1 MKNPQDPAA
10 PRASR
15 AKAAS
20 TTPAAPRAKAAPVL
34 ATLSSEVVYQQFADN
49 PGKVL
54 AYRQLSRRLG
64 ITTKTQREEL
74 FAILKDLRTADRL
87 ELLQNDEYRLANPTD
102 LQQAA
107 SPAKGR
113 KTAKKESPAAV
124 LPEEEFGQD
133 PIIHRRRSAGFD
145 HVGDGPDHRPQ
156 RDANTIIGTVSLAT
170 PRFAFVVREDGAGDD
185 IRVFT
190 DQLRYALD
198 GDLVRVR
205 LRGMRDGRETG
216 DVVEVLKRQRLEVVG
231 RLQLHGSIGF
241 VKPDSRKAYF
251 DVMVPPD
258 GLADSRNGDKV
269 LVRISEFPNHE
280 GQGRNPVGSIVRNFG
295 AAGQNEAE
303 INAIMAEF
311 GLPFEFPSAV
321 EEEAEGISTK
331 ITKAEIAKR
340 RDFRKIT
347 TFTIDP
353 ADAKDFDDALSLRQ
367 LENGHYEIGVHIAD
381 VTHYVRLGTELEREG
396 KSRATSVYLVDRV
409 IPMLPENLSNGL
421 CSLRPNEDK
430 LTFSAVFEIDEKG
443 KLHESWFGKTVIHS
457 DRRFSYEE
465 AQERIE
471 TGEGDYA
478 DDVNLLNRLA
488 KKLSAERFRKGAISF
503 ETQEVKFKLGE
514 DGTPLGVYVK
524 ERKDAHKLIEEF
536 MLLANKGVAE
546 YVFNKKKTK
555 PRLTMVYRTHD
566 APDPDRLEN
575 FAMFAQK
582 FGHTLNL
589 SNPKKVSTELNK
601 LSTEVVG
608 RPEQNVIQGLAIRS
622 MSKAIYT
629 TEPLGHFGL
638 AFAHYSHF
646 TSPIRRYPD
655 MMAHRLL
662 EHYLEGGKNV
672 DAEPVEEECKHSSAR
687 EKLAANAERASIKY
701 KQVEYIGKHIGE
713 QFTGVVSGLT
723 ERGIYVEIEANKCE
737 GMVRISDIPGDTFEL
752 DKENYRIV
760 GRGSKRI
767 IQFGDEMQVVV
778 TSANLLDRTIDMEL
792 VDDRPEHIKQRERT
806 EREASRGGGRGGRG
820 NSGGYKGGN
829 GGNGS
834 GRPSGG
840 GGNSRSGGN
849 SRGGGRPG
857 GNGGGSNRSSGGDGS
872 NSNGSPDGS
881 SSGSRSGG
889 SGRSGGKRRR

>member
-1 MKNPQDPAA
+1 MKTPKDPAA
-10 PRASR
+10 PR
-15 AKAAS
+15 
-20 TTPAAPRAKAAPVL
+20 APRAKAAP
-34 ATLSSEVVYQQFADN
+34 ATKAAPVSKVAAAAASVDKEVVFRQFADN

-64 ITTKTQREEL
+64 ITTKVQREEL
-74 FAILKDLRTADRL
+74 FAHLKELKQEGKL
-87 ELLQNDEYRLANPTD
+87 ELLQNDDYRLANPTD
-102 LQQAA
+102 LQVAA
-107 SPAKGR
+107 SAAKGR
-113 KTAKKESPAAV
+113 KTAKKVAAETPA
-124 LPEEEFGQD
+124 LPALDDHFGQD
-133 PIIHRRRSAGFD
+133 PIVHRRRSAGFD
-145 HVGDGPDHRPQ
+145 HVGDGPDRPR
-156 RDANTIIGTVSLAT
+156 RDGNTIIGTVALAT
-170 PRFAFVVREDGAGDD
+170 PRFAFVVREDGEGDD

-205 LRGMRDGRETG
+205 LRGIRDGRVTG
-216 DVVEVLKRQRLEVVG
+216 DVVEVLKRQRPEVVG
-231 RLQLHGSIGF
+231 RLQVQGSIGF
-241 VKPDSRKAYF
+241 VKPDNRKAYF
-251 DVMVPPD
+251 DVMVPPQEL
-258 GLADSRNGDKV
+258 GDSRNGDKV
-269 LVRISEFPNHE
+269 LVRITEFPDHE
-280 GQGRNPVGSIVRNFG
+280 GQGRNPVGTIIRNFG

-321 EEEAEGISTK
+321 EEEADAIPTT
-331 ITKAEIAKR
+331 ITKEEIAKR
-340 RDFRKIT
+340 RDFRDIL

-353 ADAKDFDDALSLRQ
+353 ADAKDFDDALSLRT
-367 LENGHYEIGVHIAD
+367 LDNGNYEVGVHIAD

-430 LTFSAVFEIDEKG
+430 LTFSAVFELDEKA
-443 KLHESWFGKTVIHS
+443 KLVDSWFGKTVIHS

-471 TGEGDYA
+471 TGEGDLA
-478 DDVNLLNRLA
+478 EEVNLLNRLA

-514 DGTPLGVYVK
+514 DGKPLGVYVK

-536 MLLANKGVAE
+536 MLLANKRVAE
-546 YVFNKKKTK
+546 YVFGLKKTK
-555 PRLTMVYRTHD
+555 PRFTMVYRTHD

-575 FAMFAQK
+575 FALFAQK
-582 FGHTLNL
+582 FGHKLNL
-589 SNPKKVSTELNK
+589 ANPKKVSTELNK
-601 LSTEVVG
+601 LSEDVVG
-608 RPEQNVIQGLAIRS
+608 KPEQNVIQGLAIRS
-622 MSKAIYT
+622 MSKAIYS

-672 DAEPVEEECKHSSAR
+672 PVEPVEEECKHSSAR

-701 KQVEYIGKHIGE
+701 KQVEYIGAHIGE
-713 QFTGVVSGLT
+713 QFKGVVSGLT
-723 ERGIYVEIEANKCE
+723 ERGIYVEIEENKCE

-752 DKENYRIV
+752 DKDNYRLV

-767 IQFGDEMQVVV
+767 IQFGDELQVVI

-792 VDDRPEHIKQRERT
+792 VDDRPEHIKQRERA
-806 EREASRGGGRGGRG
+806 EREAGRASRGGGYRGDRNGKDGSPR
-820 NSGGYKGGN
+820 

-834 GRPSGG
+834 SGG
-840 GGNSRSGGN
+840 RSDKGGK
-849 SRGGGRPG
+849 
-857 GNGGGSNRSSGGDGS
+857 
-872 NSNGSPDGS
+872 
-881 SSGSRSGG
+881 
-889 SGRSGGKRRR
+889 GGKRRR

>member
-1 MKNPQDPAA
+1 MKNPQDPTGHGSAA
-10 PRASR
+10 PRA
-15 AKAAS
+15 A
-20 TTPAAPRAKAAPVL
+20 RAKAAPAAPVAAL
-34 ATLSSEVVYQQFADN
+34 NTPAGLSQDLVYRQFADN

-64 ITTKTQREEL
+64 ITTKDQREEL
-74 FAILKDLRTADRL
+74 FAHLKQLKQAGRL

-102 LQQAA
+102 LQVAA
-107 SPAKGR
+107 GAPKAR
-113 KTAKKESPAAV
+113 KTAKKAAPV
-124 LPEEEFGQD
+124 AAAEPSLEEEFGQD
-133 PIIHRRRSAGFD
+133 PIIHRRRAAGFD
-145 HVGDGPDHRPQ
+145 HVGDGPDRRPQ
-156 RDANTIIGTVSLAT
+156 RDANTVLGTVSLAT
-170 PRFAFVVREDGAGDD
+170 SRFAFVVREDGLGDD

-205 LRGMRDGRETG
+205 LRGLRDGRLTG
-216 DVVEVLKRQRLEVVG
+216 DVVEVLKRQRSEVVG
-231 RLQLHGSIGF
+231 RLQLNGSIGF

-251 DVMVPPD
+251 DVMVPPGELGD
-258 GLADSRNGDKV
+258 ARSGDKV
-269 LVRISEFPNHE
+269 LVRITEFPDQDS
-280 GQGRNPVGSIVRNFG
+280 QGRSPVGTIARNFG

-321 EEEAEGISTK
+321 EEEADAIPTEVTK
-331 ITKAEIAKR
+331 EEIAKR
-340 RDFRKIT
+340 RDFRHIT

-353 ADAKDFDDALSLRQ
+353 ADAKDFDDALSIRQ
-367 LENGHYEIGVHIAD
+367 LDNEHWEVGVHIAD

-430 LTFSAVFEIDEKG
+430 LTFSAVFELDEKG
-443 KLHESWFGKTVIHS
+443 KLYDSWFGKTVIHS
-457 DRRFSYEE
+457 DRRFSYED

-471 TGEGDYA
+471 TNEGDYA
-478 DDVNLLNRLA
+478 MEVNLLNRLA

-514 DGTPLGVYVK
+514 DGKPLGVYVK

-536 MLLANKGVAE
+536 MLLANKRVAE
-546 YVFNKKKTK
+546 FVFGLKKTK
-555 PRLTMVYRTHD
+555 PRFTMVYRTHD

-582 FGHTLNL
+582 FGYNLNL

-601 LSTEVVG
+601 LSEGVVG
-608 RPEQNVIQGLAIRS
+608 KPEQNVIQGLAIRS

-662 EHYLEGGKNV
+662 EYYLNGGKNAAV
-672 DAEPVEEECKHSSAR
+672 EPVEEACKHSSAR

-701 KQVEYIGKHIGE
+701 KQVEYIGAHIGE

-723 ERGIYVEIEANKCE
+723 ERGIYIEIEANKCE

-767 IQFGDEMQVVV
+767 IQFGDELQVIV

-792 VDDRPEHIKQRERT
+792 VDNRPESVKLRERT
-806 EREASRGGGRGGRG
+806 EREAGRGGRSARNGGGNSKGGSGYKGGSGGGRGG
-820 NSGGYKGGN
+820 KE
-829 GGNGS
+829 
-834 GRPSGG
+834 
-840 GGNSRSGGN
+840 
-849 SRGGGRPG
+849 
-857 GNGGGSNRSSGGDGS
+857 
-872 NSNGSPDGS
+872 
-881 SSGSRSGG
+881 
-889 SGRSGGKRRR
+889 GGKRRH

>member
-1 MKNPQDPAA
+1 MTISQDN
-10 PRASR
+10 
-15 AKAAS
+15 
-20 TTPAAPRAKAAPVL
+20 
-34 ATLSSEVVYQQFADN
+34 VYRQFADN

-54 AYRQLSRRLG
+54 GYRQLSRRLG
-64 ITTKTQREEL
+64 ITTKGQREEL
-74 FAILKDLRTADRL
+74 FAHLKQLRQAGRL

-102 LQQAA
+102 LQVAA
-107 SPAKGR
+107 SAARGR
-113 KTAKKESPAAV
+113 KMPKNADSKAAPKAS
-124 LPEEEFGQD
+124 LDEEFGQD
-133 PIIHRRRSAGFD
+133 PIVHRRRAAGFD
-145 HVGDGPDHRPQ
+145 HVGDGPERRPA
-156 RDANTIIGTVSLAT
+156 RDPNTIIGTVSLAT
-170 PRFAFVVREDGAGDD
+170 PRFAFVVREDGEGDD

-205 LRGMRDGRETG
+205 LRGLRDGRLTG
-216 DVVEVLKRQRLEVVG
+216 DVVEVLKRQRPEVVG
-231 RLQLHGSIGF
+231 RLQVNGSLGF

-251 DVMVPPD
+251 DVMVPASEL
-258 GLADSRNGDKV
+258 GDSRNGDKV
-269 LVRISEFPNHE
+269 LVRITEFPEHD
-280 GQGRNPVGSIVRNFG
+280 GQRSPVGTIIRNFG

-311 GLPFEFPSAV
+311 GLPFEFPAAV
-321 EEEAEGISTK
+321 EAEAEAIPTEV
-331 ITKAEIAKR
+331 TREEIAKR
-340 RDFRKIT
+340 RDFRDIT

-353 ADAKDFDDALSLRQ
+353 ADAKDFDDALSLRT
-367 LENGHYEIGVHIAD
+367 LANGHYEVGVHIAD

-430 LTFSAVFEIDEKG
+430 LTFSAVFELDEQG
-443 KLHESWFGKTVIHS
+443 RLHDSWFGKTVIHS

-471 TGEGDYA
+471 TGAGDYA
-478 DDVNLLNRLA
+478 DEVNLLNRLA
-488 KKLSAERFRKGAISF
+488 KLLSAERFRKGAISF

-514 DGTPLGVYVK
+514 DGKPLGVYVK

-536 MLLANKGVAE
+536 MLLANKRVAE
-546 YVFNKKKTK
+546 FVFNLKKTK
-555 PRLTMVYRTHD
+555 PRFTMVYRTHD

-575 FAMFAQK
+575 FALFAQK
-582 FGHTLNL
+582 FGHKLNL
-589 SNPKKVSTELNK
+589 SNPAKVSTELNK
-601 LSTEVVG
+601 LSTDVVG
-608 RPEQNVIQGLAIRS
+608 KPEQNVIQGLAIRS

-662 EHYLEGGKNV
+662 EYYLNGGKNAAV
-672 DAEPVEEECKHSSAR
+672 EPVEEACKHSSAR

-701 KQVEYIGKHIGE
+701 KQVEYIGAHIGE

-752 DKENYRIV
+752 DKDNYRLV

-767 IQFGDEMQVVV
+767 IQFGDELQVVV

-792 VDDRPEHIKQRERT
+792 VDNRPEAVKQRERA
-806 EREASRGGGRGGRG
+806 EREAGRSGGGRDRGRSGDRGGKG
-820 NSGGYKGGN
+820 GKSNGGYKGG
-829 GGNGS
+829 
-834 GRPSGG
+834 
-840 GGNSRSGGN
+840 
-849 SRGGGRPG
+849 
-857 GNGGGSNRSSGGDGS
+857 
-872 NSNGSPDGS
+872 
-881 SSGSRSGG
+881 
-889 SGRSGGKRRR
+889 KRR

>member
-1 MKNPQDPAA
+1 MKNPQDPTA
-10 PRASR
+10 PRA
-15 AKAAS
+15 A
-20 TTPAAPRAKAAPVL
+20 RAKAAP
-34 ATLSSEVVYQQFADN
+34 ATPTDSLSQELVYRQFADN

-64 ITTKTQREEL
+64 ITTKAQREEL
-74 FAILKDLRTADRL
+74 FAHLKELKQTGRL
-87 ELLQNDEYRLANPTD
+87 ELLQNDEYRLADPTD
-102 LQQAA
+102 LQVAA
-107 SPAKGR
+107 STAKGR
-113 KTAKKESPAAV
+113 KMAKKAPTPAPM
-124 LPEEEFGQD
+124 PEEEFGQD

-145 HVGDGPDHRPQ
+145 HPGDGPDRRSS
-156 RDANTIIGTVSLAT
+156 RDPNTVIGTVALAT
-170 PRFAFVVREDGAGDD
+170 PRFAFVVREDGQGDD

-205 LRGMRDGRETG
+205 LRGIRDGRLTG
-216 DVVEVLKRQRLEVVG
+216 DVVEVLKRERVEVVG

-241 VKPDSRKAYF
+241 VKPDNRKAYF

-258 GLADSRNGDKV
+258 QLHDSRNGDKV
-269 LVRISEFPNHE
+269 LVRISEFPDHD

-311 GLPFEFPSAV
+311 GLPFEFPGAV
-321 EEEAEGISTK
+321 EEEAESIPTE
-331 ITKAEIAKR
+331 ITREEIAKR
-340 RDFRKIT
+340 RDFRDIL

-353 ADAKDFDDALSLRQ
+353 ADAKDFDDALSLRT
-367 LENGHYEIGVHIAD
+367 LANGHYEVGVHIAD

-430 LTFSAVFEIDEKG
+430 LTFSAVFELDEKG
-443 KLHESWFGKTVIHS
+443 KLLDSWFGKTIIHS

-471 TGEGDYA
+471 SGEGDYA
-478 DDVNLLNRLA
+478 EEINLLNRLA

-503 ETQEVKFKLGE
+503 ETQEVKFKLGP
-514 DGTPLGVYVK
+514 DGKPLGVYVK

-536 MLLANKGVAE
+536 MLLANKMVAE
-546 YVFNKKKTK
+546 FVFNLKKTK
-555 PRLTMVYRTHD
+555 PRFTMVYRAHD

-575 FAMFAQK
+575 FALFAQK
-582 FGHTLNL
+582 FGHNINL

-601 LSTEVVG
+601 LSLDVVG
-608 RPEQNVIQGLAIRS
+608 KPEQNVIQGLAIRS

-629 TEPLGHFGL
+629 TEPTGHFGL

-662 EHYLEGGKNV
+662 EHYLLGGKNV
-672 DAEPVEEECKHSSAR
+672 PAEPVEEECKHSSAR

-701 KQVEYIGKHIGE
+701 KQVEYIGTHIGE

-767 IQFGDEMQVVV
+767 IQFGDELQVIV
-778 TSANLLDRTIDMEL
+778 TAANLLDRTIDMEL
-792 VDDRPEHIKQRERT
+792 VDNRPESVKQRERA
-806 EREASRGGGRGGRG
+806 EREAGRSGRPARNGGNSSKGGSSSGRGGRD
-820 NSGGYKGGN
+820 S
-829 GGNGS
+829 
-834 GRPSGG
+834 
-840 GGNSRSGGN
+840 
-849 SRGGGRPG
+849 
-857 GNGGGSNRSSGGDGS
+857 
-872 NSNGSPDGS
+872 
-881 SSGSRSGG
+881 
-889 SGRSGGKRRR
+889 GKRRR

>member
-1 MKNPQDPAA
+1 LPFFIPRVAFVNLTSSCLAAVLPTFMKNPKDPAA
-10 PRASR
+10 PRA
-15 AKAAS
+15 A
-20 TTPAAPRAKAAPVL
+20 RAKAAPT
-34 ATLSSEVVYQQFADN
+34 APAPTPPAAASIEQDTVYRQFADN

-64 ITTKTQREEL
+64 ITTKAQREEL
-74 FAILKDLRTADRL
+74 FAHLKDLRENGRL

-102 LQQAA
+102 LQVAA
-107 SPAKGR
+107 SANKAR
-113 KTAKKESPAAV
+113 KTTRKAEPTAAAAPM
-124 LPEEEFGQD
+124 LEAEFGQD

-145 HVGDGPDHRPQ
+145 HVGDGPDRRPQ
-156 RDANTIIGTVSLAT
+156 RDGNTVIGTVSLAT
-170 PRFAFVVREDGAGDD
+170 PRFAFVVREDSDGDD

-205 LRGMRDGRETG
+205 LRGIRDGRLTG
-216 DVVEVLKRQRLEVVG
+216 DVVEVIKRQRSEVVG
-231 RLQLHGSIGF
+231 RLQVQGSIGF
-241 VKPDSRKAYF
+241 VKPDNRKSYF
-251 DVMVPPD
+251 DVMVPPQEL
-258 GLADSRNGDKV
+258 GESRNGDKV
-269 LVRISEFPNHE
+269 LVRITEFPDHDGE
-280 GQGRNPVGSIVRNFG
+280 GRNPVGTIIRNFG
-295 AAGQNEAE
+295 AAGENEAE

-311 GLPFEFPSAV
+311 GLPFEFPTAV
-321 EEEAEGISTK
+321 EEEADAIPTTISK
-331 ITKAEIAKR
+331 EEIAKR
-340 RDFRKIT
+340 RDFRDIL

-353 ADAKDFDDALSLRQ
+353 ADAKDFDDALSLRT
-367 LENGHYEIGVHIAD
+367 LDNGNYEVGVHIAD

-396 KSRATSVYLVDRV
+396 KNRATSVYLVDRV

-430 LTFSAVFEIDEKG
+430 LTFSAVFELDEKG
-443 KLHESWFGKTVIHS
+443 KLIDSWFGKTVIHS

-471 TGEGDYA
+471 TNEGDYA
-478 DDVNLLNRLA
+478 LEINLLNHLA

-503 ETQEVKFKLGE
+503 ETQEVKFRLGE
-514 DGTPLGVYVK
+514 DGKPLGVYVK

-536 MLLANKGVAE
+536 MLLANKRVAE
-546 YVFNKKKTK
+546 FVFGLKKTK
-555 PRLTMVYRTHD
+555 PRFTMVYRTHD

-575 FAMFAQK
+575 FALFAQK
-582 FGHTLNL
+582 FGHKLNL

-601 LSTEVVG
+601 LSTDVVG
-608 RPEQNVIQGLAIRS
+608 KPEQNVIQGLAILS

-662 EHYLEGGKNV
+662 EYYLNGGKNAAV
-672 DAEPVEEECKHSSAR
+672 EPVEDACKHSSAR

-701 KQVEYIGKHIGE
+701 KQVEYIGAHIGE
-713 QFTGVVSGLT
+713 EFTGVVSGLT

-752 DKENYRIV
+752 DKDNYRLV

-767 IQFGDEMQVVV
+767 IQFGDELQVIV

-792 VDDRPEHIKQRERT
+792 VDNRPESVKQRERA
-806 EREASRGGGRGGRG
+806 EREAGRGGRSARNRDGNSKGGGGYKGNSGGGRGGRE
-820 NSGGYKGGN
+820 GGN
-829 GGNGS
+829 
-834 GRPSGG
+834 
-840 GGNSRSGGN
+840 
-849 SRGGGRPG
+849 
-857 GNGGGSNRSSGGDGS
+857 
-872 NSNGSPDGS
+872 
-881 SSGSRSGG
+881 
-889 SGRSGGKRRR
+889 RRR

>member
-1 MKNPQDPAA
+1 MLRRLRQSYPKLSGGRLTQSMKNPKDPAA
-10 PRASR
+10 PRA
-15 AKAAS
+15 A
-20 TTPAAPRAKAAPVL
+20 RAKAAPAPAGL
-34 ATLSSEVVYQQFADN
+34 TQELVYRQFADN

-54 AYRQLSRRLG
+54 GYRQLSRRLG
-64 ITTKTQREEL
+64 ITTKAQRDEL
-74 FAILKDLRTADRL
+74 FDHLKVLRRLNRL
-87 ELLQNDEYRLANPTD
+87 ELVQNDEYRLASPTD
-102 LQQAA
+102 LQVAA
-107 SPAKGR
+107 AAPKGR
-113 KTAKKESPAAV
+113 KTAQKEAASVV

-145 HVGDGPDHRPQ
+145 HVGDGPDRRPQ
-156 RDANTIIGTVSLAT
+156 RDPNTVIGTVALAT

-185 IRVFT
+185 IRIFT

-205 LRGMRDGRETG
+205 LRGVRDGRLTG
-216 DVVEVLKRQRLEVVG
+216 DVVEVLKRQRVEVVG
-231 RLQLHGSIGF
+231 RLQLHGAIGF
-241 VKPDSRKAYF
+241 VKPDNRKAYF
-251 DVMVPPD
+251 DVMVPPE

-269 LVRISEFPNHE
+269 LVRISEFPDHE
-280 GQGRNPVGSIVRNFG
+280 GQGKNLVGSIVRNFG

-311 GLPFEFPSAV
+311 GLPFEFPSGV
-321 EEEAEGISTK
+321 EEEAESIPVRISK
-331 ITKAEIAKR
+331 DEIKQR
-340 RDFRKIT
+340 RDFRQVT

-353 ADAKDFDDALSLRQ
+353 DNAKDFDDALSIRQ
-367 LENGHYEIGVHIAD
+367 LENEHWEIGVHIAD
-381 VTHYVRLGTELEREG
+381 VTHYVRIGTELEREA
-396 KSRATSVYLVDRV
+396 KHRATSVYLVDRV

-430 LTFSAVFEIDEKG
+430 LTFSAVFELDEKG
-443 KLHESWFGKTVIHS
+443 KIYESWFGKTIIHS
-457 DRRFSYEE
+457 DRRFTYEE
-465 AQERIE
+465 AQTRIE

-478 DDVNLLNRLA
+478 AEINTLNALA
-488 KKLSAERFRKGAISF
+488 KKLSAARFKKGAISF

-536 MLLANKGVAE
+536 MLQANKGVAE
-546 YVFNKKKTK
+546 YVFNKRKTK

-575 FAMFAQK
+575 FALFAQK
-582 FGHTLNL
+582 FGHKLNL

-601 LSTEVVG
+601 LSEDVLG
-608 RPEQNVIQGLAIRS
+608 KPEQNVIQGLAIRS

-672 DAEPVEEECKHSSAR
+672 EAEPVEEECKHSSAR

-701 KQVEYIGKHIGE
+701 KQVEYIGKHVGE

-723 ERGIYVEIEANKCE
+723 ERGIYVEIEENKCE
-737 GMVRISDIPGDTFEL
+737 GMIRLSDLPGDTFEL

-767 IQFGDEMQVVV
+767 IQFGDELQVVV

-792 VDDRPEHIKQRERT
+792 VDNRPDAVKQRERA
-806 EREASRGGGRGGRG
+806 EREAGRGGRPARNRDGNSSKGGGYKGGASGGRGGR
-820 NSGGYKGGN
+820 
-829 GGNGS
+829 
-834 GRPSGG
+834 
-840 GGNSRSGGN
+840 
-849 SRGGGRPG
+849 
-857 GNGGGSNRSSGGDGS
+857 D
-872 NSNGSPDGS
+872 
-881 SSGSRSGG
+881 
-889 SGRSGGKRRR
+889 GGKRRR

>member
-1 MKNPQDPAA
+1 MKNPKDPAA
-10 PRASR
+10 PRA
-15 AKAAS
+15 A
-20 TTPAAPRAKAAPVL
+20 RAKAAPT
-34 ATLSSEVVYQQFADN
+34 APAPTPPAAASIDQDVVYRQFADN

-64 ITTKTQREEL
+64 ITTKAQREEL
-74 FAILKDLRTADRL
+74 FAHLKDLRENGRL

-102 LQQAA
+102 LQVAA
-107 SPAKGR
+107 SAAKVR
-113 KTAKKESPAAV
+113 KTTKKSAPAAADPV
-124 LPEEEFGQD
+124 LEAEFGQD

-145 HVGDGPDHRPQ
+145 HVGDGPDRRPQ
-156 RDANTIIGTVSLAT
+156 RDSTTVIGTVSLAT
-170 PRFAFVVREDGAGDD
+170 PRFAFVVREDSDGDD

-205 LRGMRDGRETG
+205 LRGIRDGRLTG
-216 DVVEVLKRQRLEVVG
+216 DVVEVIKRQRSEVVG
-231 RLQLHGSIGF
+231 RLQVQGSIGF
-241 VKPDSRKAYF
+241 VKPDNRKSYF
-251 DVMVPPD
+251 DVMVPPQEL
-258 GLADSRNGDKV
+258 GESRNGDKV
-269 LVRISEFPNHE
+269 LVRITEFPDHD
-280 GQGRNPVGSIVRNFG
+280 GQGRNPVGTIIRNFG

-311 GLPFEFPSAV
+311 GLPFEFPTAV
-321 EEEAEGISTK
+321 EEEADAIPTTISK
-331 ITKAEIAKR
+331 EEIAKR
-340 RDFRKIT
+340 RDFRDIL

-353 ADAKDFDDALSLRQ
+353 ADAKDFDDALSLRT
-367 LENGHYEIGVHIAD
+367 LDNGNYEVGVHIAD

-396 KSRATSVYLVDRV
+396 KNRATSVYLVDRV

-430 LTFSAVFEIDEKG
+430 LTFSAVFELDEKG
-443 KLHESWFGKTVIHS
+443 KLIDSWFGKTVIHS

-471 TGEGDYA
+471 TNEGDYA
-478 DDVNLLNRLA
+478 LEINLLNHLA

-514 DGTPLGVYVK
+514 DGKPLGVYVK

-536 MLLANKGVAE
+536 MLLANKRVAE
-546 YVFNKKKTK
+546 FVFGLKKTK
-555 PRLTMVYRTHD
+555 PRFTMVYRTHD

-575 FAMFAQK
+575 FALFAQK
-582 FGHTLNL
+582 FGHNLNL

-601 LSTEVVG
+601 LSTDVVG
-608 RPEQNVIQGLAIRS
+608 KPEQNVIQGLAIRS

-662 EHYLEGGKNV
+662 EYYLNGGKNAAV
-672 DAEPVEEECKHSSAR
+672 EPVEDACKHSSAR

-701 KQVEYIGKHIGE
+701 KQVEYIGAHIGE
-713 QFTGVVSGLT
+713 EFTGVVSGLT
-723 ERGIYVEIEANKCE
+723 ERGIYVEIESNKCE

-752 DKENYRIV
+752 DKENYRLV

-767 IQFGDEMQVVV
+767 IQFGDELQVIV

-792 VDDRPEHIKQRERT
+792 VDNRPDSVKQRERA
-806 EREASRGGGRGGRG
+806 EREAGRGGRTARNRDGNSKGGGGYKGNSSGGRGGRE
-820 NSGGYKGGN
+820 GGN
-829 GGNGS
+829 
-834 GRPSGG
+834 
-840 GGNSRSGGN
+840 
-849 SRGGGRPG
+849 
-857 GNGGGSNRSSGGDGS
+857 
-872 NSNGSPDGS
+872 
-881 SSGSRSGG
+881 
-889 SGRSGGKRRR
+889 RRR

>member
-20 TTPAAPRAKAAPVL
+20 TTSAPRAKAAPVL
-34 ATLSSEVVYQQFADN
+34 ATLTSEVVYRQFADN

-74 FAILKDLRTADRL
+74 FAILKDLKNNGRL

-107 SPAKGR
+107 RPAKGR
-113 KTAKKESPAAV
+113 KTARPEAPAAAQ
-124 LPEEEFGQD
+124 PEEEFGQD

-145 HVGDGPDHRPQ
+145 HVGDGPDRRPQ
-156 RDANTIIGTVSLAT
+156 RDANTLIGTVSLAT

-216 DVVEVLKRQRLEVVG
+216 DVVEVIKRQRLEVVG

-269 LVRISEFPNHE
+269 LVRITDFPE
-280 GQGRNPVGSIVRNFG
+280 RQDQGRNPVGSIVRNFG
-295 AAGQNEAE
+295 AAGENEAE

-321 EEEAEGISTK
+321 EEEAEAISTK
-331 ITKAEIAKR
+331 ITKEEIAKR
-340 RDFRKIT
+340 RDFRNIT

-367 LENGHYEIGVHIAD
+367 LENGHWEVGVHIAD

-430 LTFSAVFEIDEKG
+430 LTFSAVFELDEKG
-443 KLHESWFGKTVIHS
+443 KLHDSWFGKTVIHS
-457 DRRFSYEE
+457 DRRFSYED

-478 DDVNLLNRLA
+478 EEVNLLNRIA
-488 KKLSAERFRKGAISF
+488 KNLSALRFKKGAISF

-608 RPEQNVIQGLAIRS
+608 KPEQNVIQGLAIRS

-701 KQVEYIGKHIGE
+701 KQVEYIGKHVGE

-767 IQFGDEMQVVV
+767 IQFGDELQVVV

-792 VDDRPEHIKQRERT
+792 VDNRPEHIKQRERD
-806 EREASRGGGRGGRG
+806 EREATRGGGRGGRG
-820 NSGGYKGGN
+820 NGGYKGSSN
-829 GGNGS
+829 RGGSN
-834 GRPSGG
+834 
-840 GGNSRSGGN
+840 
-849 SRGGGRPG
+849 GGGRPG
-857 GNGGGSNRSSGGDGS
+857 GTGGGSSRSNGGKSSRSSEGGGRPGS
-872 NSNGSPDGS
+872 NGGSTGS
-881 SSGSRSGG
+881 SESGGSRSG

>member
-1 MKNPQDPAA
+1 MSKVAA
-10 PRASR
+10 A
-15 AKAAS
+15 AAS
-20 TTPAAPRAKAAPVL
+20 IDQ
-34 ATLSSEVVYQQFADN
+34 EVVYRQFADN

-64 ITTKTQREEL
+64 IITKVQREEL
-74 FAILKDLRTADRL
+74 FAHLKELKQAGRL
-87 ELLQNDEYRLANPTD
+87 ELLQNDEYRLASPTD
-102 LQQAA
+102 LQVANSTA
-107 SPAKGR
+107 TAR
-113 KTAKKESPAAV
+113 KTSKKAAV
-124 LPEEEFGQD
+124 PVAVAAVDSAFETEFGQD
-133 PIIHRRRSAGFD
+133 PIVHRRRAAGFD
-145 HVGDGPDHRPQ
+145 HVGDGPERPHRDP
-156 RDANTIIGTVSLAT
+156 NTVIGTVSLAT
-170 PRFAFVVREDGAGDD
+170 PRFAFVVREDGEGDD

-205 LRGMRDGRETG
+205 LRGVRDGRLTG
-216 DVVEVLKRQRLEVVG
+216 DVVEVLKRQRVEVVG
-231 RLQLHGSIGF
+231 RLQLQGSIGF
-241 VKPDSRKAYF
+241 VKPDNRKAYF
-251 DVMVPPD
+251 DVMVPPE
-258 GLADSRNGDKV
+258 GLTDSRNGDKV
-269 LVRISEFPNHE
+269 LVRITEFPDHE

-311 GLPFEFPSAV
+311 GLPF
-321 EEEAEGISTK
+321 
-331 ITKAEIAKR
+331 
-340 RDFRKIT
+340 
-347 TFTIDP
+347 
-353 ADAKDFDDALSLRQ
+353 
-367 LENGHYEIGVHIAD
+367 
-381 VTHYVRLGTELEREG
+381 VRIGTELEREG

-443 KLHESWFGKTVIHS
+443 KVKDSWFGKTVIHS
-457 DRRFSYEE
+457 DRRFSYED

-471 TGEGDYA
+471 TGEGDLA
-478 DDVNLLNRLA
+478 EEVNLLNRLA

-514 DGTPLGVYVK
+514 DGKPLGVYVK

-536 MLLANKGVAE
+536 MLQANKGVAE

-575 FAMFAQK
+575 FALFAQK
-582 FGHTLNL
+582 FGHQLNL
-589 SNPKKVSTELNK
+589 VNPKKISTELNK
-601 LSTEVVG
+601 LSEDVVG
-608 RPEQNVIQGLAIRS
+608 KPEQNVIQGLAIRS

-638 AFAHYSHF
+638 AFPHYSHF

-662 EHYLEGGKNV
+662 EHYLLDGKNV
-672 DAEPVEEECKHSSAR
+672 PAEPVEEECKHSSAR

-701 KQVEYIGKHIGE
+701 KQVEYIGAHIGE
-713 QFTGVVSGLT
+713 EFTGVVSGLT

-737 GMVRISDIPGDTFEL
+737 GMIRLSDLPGDTFEL

-767 IQFGDEMQVVV
+767 IQFGDELQVIV

-792 VDDRPEHIKQRERT
+792 VDNRPEAVKQRERA
-806 EREASRGGGRGGRG
+806 EREAGRGGRSARNRDG
-820 NSGGYKGGN
+820 NSKGGGGYKGGL
-829 GGNGS
+829 
-834 GRPSGG
+834 
-840 GGNSRSGGN
+840 
-849 SRGGGRPG
+849 GGGR
-857 GNGGGSNRSSGGDGS
+857 SGKDS
-872 NSNGSPDGS
+872 
-881 SSGSRSGG
+881 
-889 SGRSGGKRRR
+889 GKRRR

>member
-1 MKNPQDPAA
+1 MKNPKDPAA
-10 PRASR
+10 PRA
-15 AKAAS
+15 A
-20 TTPAAPRAKAAPVL
+20 RAKAAPAAKAAPVSKI
-34 ATLSSEVVYQQFADN
+34 AAAAAPIEQDVVYRQFADN

-64 ITTKTQREEL
+64 ITTKVQREQL
-74 FAILKDLRTADRL
+74 FAHLKELKEAGRL
-87 ELLQNDEYRLANPTD
+87 ELLQNDDYRLANPTD
-102 LQQAA
+102 LQVAA
-107 SPAKGR
+107 AAPKGR
-113 KTAKKESPAAV
+113 KTAKKTVAQAAAPAI

-133 PIIHRRRSAGFD
+133 PIVHRRRSAGFD
-145 HVGDGPDHRPQ
+145 HVGDGPDRPR
-156 RDANTIIGTVSLAT
+156 RDSNTVIGTVALAT
-170 PRFAFVVREDGAGDD
+170 PRFAFVVREDGEGDD

-205 LRGMRDGRETG
+205 LRGIRDGRVTG
-216 DVVEVLKRQRLEVVG
+216 DVVEVLKRQRVEVVG

-241 VKPDSRKAYF
+241 VKPDNRKSYF
-251 DVMVPPD
+251 DVMVTPE

-269 LVRISEFPNHE
+269 LVRISEFPEHE

-295 AAGQNEAE
+295 AAGENEAE

-321 EEEAEGISTK
+321 EEEAEAIPTTISQE
-331 ITKAEIAKR
+331 EIAKR
-340 RDFRKIT
+340 RDFRDVL

-353 ADAKDFDDALSLRQ
+353 ADAKDFDDALSLRT
-367 LENGHYEIGVHIAD
+367 LENGHYEVGVHIAD
-381 VTHYVRLGTELEREG
+381 VTHYVRIGTELEREG
-396 KSRATSVYLVDRV
+396 KHRATSVYLVDRV

-443 KLHESWFGKTVIHS
+443 KVHDSWFGKTVIHS
-457 DRRFSYEE
+457 DRRFSYED

-471 TGEGDYA
+471 TGEGDLA
-478 DDVNLLNRLA
+478 EEVNLLNRLA
-488 KKLSAERFRKGAISF
+488 KQLSAARFKKGAISF

-514 DGTPLGVYVK
+514 DGKPLGVYVK

-536 MLLANKGVAE
+536 MLQANKGVAE
-546 YVFNKKKTK
+546 YVFNKRKTK

-575 FAMFAQK
+575 FALFAQK
-582 FGHTLNL
+582 FGHKLNL
-589 SNPKKVSTELNK
+589 ANPKKVSTELNK
-601 LSTEVVG
+601 LSEDVVG

-662 EHYLEGGKNV
+662 EHYLNGGKNV
-672 DAEPVEEECKHSSAR
+672 PSEAVEEECKHSSAR

-701 KQVEYIGKHIGE
+701 KQVEYIGAHLGE

-737 GMVRISDIPGDTFEL
+737 GMVRISDIPGDTWEL
-752 DKENYRIV
+752 DKDNYRLV

-767 IQFGDEMQVVV
+767 IQFGDELQVVV

-792 VDDRPEHIKQRERT
+792 VDDRPEHIKQRERA
-806 EREASRGGGRGGRG
+806 EREAGRASRGGGYRGDKNGKGSGKSGSSRGGSGSGGGRG
-820 NSGGYKGGN
+820 EK
-829 GGNGS
+829 
-834 GRPSGG
+834 
-840 GGNSRSGGN
+840 
-849 SRGGGRPG
+849 
-857 GNGGGSNRSSGGDGS
+857 
-872 NSNGSPDGS
+872 
-881 SSGSRSGG
+881 
-889 SGRSGGKRRR
+889 GGKRRR